1 MVILAGK
8 SGRRRLSTTSLSENR
23 DLKIR
28 GRGARTATGVDG
40 ED

>member
-1 MVILAGK
+1 MVRVLCSILH
-8 SGRRRLSTTSLSENR
+8 NR

-28 GRGARTATGVDG
+28 GRGARTVTGVDE